1 MRTVHGFSP
10 ALSAQRRHGEQRL
23 LRRIEQH
30 LLKNWSLLWGYAM
43 RLTGDRESASDLVQT
58 CAVKAL
64 ASASPP
70 CDEIAARIYLFKVIR
85 NAWIDD
91 FRRAKVRCDD
101 SAVKP
106 LDGTVWNYDDRLIAE
121 ITVRQAVAQI
131 EPVYREIIEIVDL
144 AGFRYVEAAEIL
156 DIPLGTVMSRLS
168 RARAALLD
176 RITAD
181 NIRPIATDRRHA
193 R

>member
-1 MRTVHGFSP
+1 MV
-10 ALSAQRRHGEQRL
+10 
-23 LRRIEQH
+23 RRIEQH
-30 LLKNWSLLWGYAM
+30 LLKNWRPLWGYAL
-43 RLTGDRESASDLVQT
+43 RLTGDRESAADLVQA

-70 CDEIAARIYLFKVIR
+70 CDEIAARIWLFKVIR

-91 FRRAKVRCDD
+91 FRRARVRRDEL
-101 SAVKP
+101 AAEP
-106 LDGTVWNYDDRLIAE
+106 LDEVVWNYDDRLIAE
-121 ITVRQAVAQI
+121 ITVRQAITQI

-156 DIPLGTVMSRLS
+156 DISLGTVMSRLS

-181 NIRPIATDRRHA
+181 NIRPIATERRHV

>member
-1 MRTVHGFSP
+1 MV
-10 ALSAQRRHGEQRL
+10 
-23 LRRIEQH
+23 RRIEQY
-30 LLKNWSLLWGYAM
+30 LLKNWRPLWGYAL
-43 RLTGDRESASDLVQT
+43 RLTGDRDCASDLVQT

-64 ASASPP
+64 SSASPP
-70 CDEIAARIYLFKVIR
+70 CEERAIRVWLFKVVR

-91 FRRAKVRCDD
+91 FRRARVRRDEL
-101 SAVKP
+101 AAEP
-106 LDGTVWNYDDRLIAE
+106 LDEVVWNYDDRLIAE
-121 ITVRQAVAQI
+121 ITVRQAITQI
-131 EPVYREIIEIVDL
+131 EPAYREIIEIVDL

-176 RITAD
+176 CITAK
-181 NIRPIATDRRHA
+181 NIRPIATDRRHV